1 MGLKGAMRE
10 KCDKEIV
17 RHALKIALDS
27 ASIFS
32 INTSIDWLYIA
43 DIFKGDPY
51 ENRINTPGTIS
62 DKNWSLTLPI
72 SLEKLLEHKVIKE
85 IKKMVKDSNRI

>member
-10 KCDKEIV
+10 KCDKKIV
-17 RHALKIALDS
+17 KHALKITLDS

-32 INTSIDWLYIA
+32 INTLIDWLYIA
-43 DIFKGDPY
+43 DIFKGDSY
-51 ENRINTPGTIS
+51 ENRLNTPGTIS

-72 SLEKLLEHKVIKE
+72 SLEKLLEHKVVKE
-85 IKKMVKDSNRI
+85 MKKMIKDSGRI